1 MFLKVPA
8 ENSRRKGLAVLKQ
21 FSGKSFV
28 LLCTAL
34 LPLLAFAACGASG
47 TSTPPAAAADAPA
60 SLTLG
65 FIHVGS
71 KTDAG
76 YNQAHAEAAEL
87 VQKNLPYVK
96 VLEAENI
103 PENADVSRVIENM
116 ISQGAKFIV
125 PASFGYLDPA
135 MQVAAMHPDI
145 MFDHP
150 AGFKQAD
157 NFHTYWAAS
166 DQHSYALGM
175 AAGKMTKTNKLG
187 FIGGFSIPNV
197 IDSINA
203 FTLGARSVNPKAEMH
218 VIFDNTWSD
227 PAKEAASTNALVD
240 QGVDVVTMIVDS
252 PITVVQTAEQR
263 GIYSVGFHSTG
274 VQKYAP
280 KGWISGIG
288 FTWGNFF
295 TRDIQSI
302 EKSTWK
308 SNPKNLLGDLNS
320 DMVTLAPWGSAV
332 PDDVKTL
339 VEAKVADFKAGK
351 AQVFT
356 GPVKDNKGNMKIPAG
371 KVGDASLVNT
381 IDWYVEGVIGQG
393 S

>member
-1 MFLKVPA
+1 MMNRLLKKLPA
-8 ENSRRKGLAVLKQ
+8 LTAAATTMLAL
-21 FSGKSFV
+21 
-28 LLCTAL
+28 
-34 LPLLAFAACGASG
+34 AACSASKSAP
-47 TSTPPAAAADAPA
+47 TSSANDAHP
-60 SLTLG
+60 TFTMG
-65 FIHVGS
+65 VIHVGS

-96 VLEAENI
+96 ILEAENI

-116 ISQGAKFIV
+116 IAQGAKFIV

-135 MQVAAMHPDI
+135 LDVAAKHPDV

-157 NFHTYWAAS
+157 NFHTFWAAS
-166 DQHSYALGM
+166 DQHSYALGI
-175 AAGKMTKTNKLG
+175 AAGRMTKSNKLG
-187 FIGGFSIPNV
+187 FIGGFQIPNV
-197 IDSINA
+197 IDTINA

-227 PAKEAASTNALVD
+227 PGKEAASTNALVD
-240 QGVDVVTMIVDS
+240 QGVDVITMIVDS

-263 GIYSVGFHSTG
+263 GIYSVGFHSTS

-288 FTWGNFF
+288 FTWGGFL
-295 TRDIQSI
+295 TREIQAI
-302 EKSTWK
+302 ENGTWK
-308 SNPKNLLGDLNS
+308 SNPKNLLGDLNT

-332 PDDVKTL
+332 PADVKAE
-339 VEAKVADFKAGK
+339 VETKINELKAGK
-351 AQVFT
+351 ALVFA
-356 GPVKDNKGNMKIPAG
+356 GPIKDNKGNLKIPAG
-371 KVGDASLVNT
+371 QVGDPNLVNT
-381 IDWYVEGVIGQG
+381 FDWFVEGVL
-393 S
+393 

>member
-1 MFLKVPA
+1 MLRRLLRNLFAPVAGATLMFA
-8 ENSRRKGLAVLKQ
+8 IAGCGS
-21 FSGKSFV
+21 SG
-28 LLCTAL
+28 
-34 LPLLAFAACGASG
+34 
-47 TSTPPAAAADAPA
+47 STPAPVAGADAHP
-60 SLTLG
+60 SFTMG
-65 FIHVGS
+65 VIHVGS

-76 YNQAHAEAAEL
+76 YNQAHAEAAVL

-103 PENADVSRVIENM
+103 AENADVSRVIENM

-135 MQVAAMHPDI
+135 MEVAAKHPDI

-157 NFHTYWAAS
+157 NFHTFWATS
-166 DQHSYALGM
+166 DQQSYALGI

-187 FIGGFSIPNV
+187 FIGGFPIPNV
-197 IDSINA
+197 LDTINA

-227 PAKEAASTNALVD
+227 PGKEAASTNALAD

-263 GIYSVGFHSTG
+263 GIYSVGFHSTE

-288 FTWGNFF
+288 FTWGGFL
-295 TRDIQSI
+295 TREIQAI
-302 EKSTWK
+302 EKGTWK
-308 SNPKNLLGDLNS
+308 SNPKNLLGDLNT
-320 DMVTLAPWGSAV
+320 DMVTLAPWGPAV
-332 PDDVKTL
+332 PDAVKMM
-339 VEAKVADFKAGK
+339 VETKIADFKSGK

-356 GPVKDNKGNMKIPAG
+356 GPIKDNKGNLKIPDG
-371 KVGDASLVNT
+371 QVGDPSLVNT
-381 IDWYVEGVIGQG
+381 FNWFVEGVIGQG

>member
-1 MFLKVPA
+1 MKRTA
-8 ENSRRKGLAVLKQ
+8 K
-21 FSGKSFV
+21 
-28 LLCTAL
+28 LLTL
-34 LPLLAFAACGASG
+34 
-47 TSTPPAAAADAPA
+47 TAAAAVLTTVGACGGSSNQPAATGADGHAPF
-60 SLTLG
+60 TMG
-65 FIHVGS
+65 VIHVGS

-76 YNQAHAEAAEL
+76 YNQAHAEAAAL

-103 PENADVSRVIENM
+103 GENADVSRVIENM
-116 ISQGAKFIV
+116 ISEGAKFIV

-135 MQVAAMHPDI
+135 LEVAAKHPDV

-157 NFHTYWAAS
+157 NFHTFWATS
-166 DQHSYALGM
+166 DQQSYALGI

-187 FIGGFSIPNV
+187 FIGGFQIPNV
-197 IDSINA
+197 IDTINA

-227 PAKEAASTNALVD
+227 PGKEAASTNALAD

-263 GIYSVGFHSTG
+263 GIYSIGFHSTD

-288 FTWGNFF
+288 FTWGGFL
-295 TRDIQSI
+295 TREIQAI
-302 EKSTWK
+302 EKGTWK
-308 SNPKNLLGDLNS
+308 SNPKNLLGDLNT
-320 DMVTLAPWGSAV
+320 DMVTLAPWGPAV
-332 PDDVKTL
+332 PDDVKTM
-339 VEAKVADFKAGK
+339 VDAKIADFKAGK

-356 GPVKDNKGNMKIPAG
+356 GPIKDNKGNLKFAAG
-371 KVGDASLVNT
+371 QVGDPTLVNT
-381 IDWYVEGVIGQG
+381 INWFVEGVIGQG

>member
-1 MFLKVPA
+1 M
-8 ENSRRKGLAVLKQ
+8 LAV
-21 FSGKSFV
+21 
-28 LLCTAL
+28 T
-34 LPLLAFAACGASG
+34 ACGGPSG
-47 TSTPPAAAADAPA
+47 TPAPAAGADAHAPF
-60 SLTLG
+60 TMG
-65 FIHVGS
+65 IIHVGS

-76 YNQAHAEAAEL
+76 YNQAHADAAEL
-87 VQKNLPYVK
+87 VGKNLPYVK

-103 PENADVSRVIENM
+103 PESADVSRVIENM

-135 MQVAAMHPDI
+135 LEVAAKHPEV

-150 AGFKQAD
+150 AGFKQAE

-166 DQHSYALGM
+166 DQQSYALGM

-187 FIGGFSIPNV
+187 FIGGFKIPNV
-197 IDSINA
+197 IDTINA

-227 PAKEAASTNALVD
+227 PGKEAASTNALVD
-240 QGVDVVTMIVDS
+240 QGVDVITMIVDS

-263 GIYSVGFHSTG
+263 GIYSVGFHSTA

-288 FTWGNFF
+288 FTWGDFF
-295 TRDIQSI
+295 TREIQAI
-302 EKSTWK
+302 EKGTWN
-308 SNPKNLLGDLNS
+308 SNQKNLVGDLNS
-320 DMVTLAPWGSAV
+320 DMVALAPWGSAV
-332 PDDVKTL
+332 PADVKAA
-339 VEAKVADFKAGK
+339 VEAKIVDFKAGK
-351 AQVFT
+351 AQVFA
-356 GPVKDNKGNMKIPAG
+356 GPIKDNKGNLKIPAG
-371 KVGDASLVNT
+371 QVGDPSLMNT
-381 IDWYVEGVIGQG
+381 FDWFVEGVIAQA

>member
-1 MFLKVPA
+1 MLKRFPGRLFACSAVA
-8 ENSRRKGLAVLKQ
+8 SIALAL
-21 FSGKSFV
+21 
-28 LLCTAL
+28 
-34 LPLLAFAACGASG
+34 AACSG
-47 TSTPPAAAADAPA
+47 SSSSAPA
-60 SLTLG
+60 TAANADG
-65 FIHVGS
+65 HAPFTMGVIHVGS

-76 YNQAHAEAAEL
+76 YNQAHAEAAEF

-116 ISQGAKFIV
+116 IAQGAKFIV

-135 MQVAAMHPDI
+135 MEVAANHPDV

-157 NFHTYWAAS
+157 NFHTFWATS
-166 DQHSYALGM
+166 DQHSYALGI

-187 FIGGFSIPNV
+187 FIGGFQIPNV
-197 IDSINA
+197 IDTINA

-227 PAKEAASTNALVD
+227 PGKEAASTNALAD

-263 GIYSVGFHSTG
+263 GIYSVGFHSTS

-288 FTWGNFF
+288 FTWGGFL
-295 TRDIQSI
+295 TREIQAI
-302 EKSTWK
+302 EKGTWK

-332 PDDVKTL
+332 PADVRTE
-339 VEAKVADFKAGK
+339 VEAKIADFKTGK

-356 GPVKDNKGNMKIPAG
+356 GPIKDNKGNMKIPAG
-371 KVGDASLVNT
+371 QVGDPSLVNT
-381 IDWYVEGVIGQG
+381 IDWFVEGVIGQR

>member
-1 MFLKVPA
+1 MLKRFPT
-8 ENSRRKGLAVLKQ
+8 K
-21 FSGKSFV
+21 
-28 LLCTAL
+28 
-34 LPLLAFAACGASG
+34 
-47 TSTPPAAAADAPA
+47 
-60 SLTLG
+60 SLTLCSMAAVVLVLASCAG
-65 FIHVGS
+65 SGSGAAPADANDSHASFIMGMIHVGS

-76 YNQAHAEAAEL
+76 YNQAHAEAAEF

-96 VLEAENI
+96 ILEAENI

-116 ISQGAKFIV
+116 IAQGAKFIV

-135 MQVAAMHPDI
+135 MEVAAKHPDV

-166 DQHSYALGM
+166 DQHSYALGI
-175 AAGKMTKTNKLG
+175 AAGKMTKSNKLG
-187 FIGGFSIPNV
+187 FIGGFKIPNV
-197 IDSINA
+197 IDTINA

-227 PAKEAASTNALVD
+227 PGKEAASTNALAD
-240 QGVDVVTMIVDS
+240 QGVDVITMIVDS

-288 FTWGNFF
+288 FTWGGFF
-295 TRDIQSI
+295 TREIQAVQ
-302 EKSTWK
+302 KGDWK

-320 DMVTLAPWGSAV
+320 DMVSLAPWGPAV
-332 PDDVKTL
+332 PDEVKAM
-339 VEAKVADFKAGK
+339 VEAKIAEFKAGK

-371 KVGDASLVNT
+371 QTGDPSLVNT
-381 IDWYVEGVIGQG
+381 IDWFVEGVIGQG

>member
-1 MFLKVPA
+1 MSKRSLSNVLF
-8 ENSRRKGLAVLKQ
+8 GLAAVVILA
-21 FSGKSFV
+21 
-28 LLCTAL
+28 TAG
-34 LPLLAFAACGASG
+34 CGGSASA
-47 TSTPPAAAADAPA
+47 PAAAGAADATHA
-60 SLTLG
+60 TFTMG
-65 FIHVGS
+65 IIHVGS

-76 YNQAHAEAAEL
+76 YNQAHAEAAE
-87 VQKNLPYVK
+87 VVTKNLPYVK
-96 VLEAENI
+96 ILEAENI
-103 PENADVSRVIENM
+103 PESADVSRVVENM

-135 MQVAAMHPDI
+135 MEVAAKHPDV

-166 DQHSYALGM
+166 DQHSYALGI

-187 FIGGFSIPNV
+187 FIGGFKIPNV
-197 IDSINA
+197 IDTINA
-203 FTLGARSVNPKAEMH
+203 FTVGARSVNPKVEMH

-227 PAKEAASTNALVD
+227 PGKEAASTNALAD

-263 GIYSVGFHSTG
+263 GIYSIGFHSTA

-295 TRDIQSI
+295 TREIQAI
-302 EKSTWK
+302 EKDSWK
-308 SNPKNLLGDLNS
+308 SNPKNLVGDLNS
-320 DMVTLAPWGSAV
+320 DMVRLAPWGPAV
-332 PDDVKTL
+332 PDDVKAM
-339 VEAKVADFKAGK
+339 VDAKIMEFKTGK
-351 AQVFT
+351 AQVFA
-356 GPVKDNKGNMKIPAG
+356 GPIKDNKGNVKIPAG
-371 KVGDASLVNT
+371 QVGDPSLMNT
-381 IDWYVEGVIGQG
+381 FDWFVEGVIGQG

>member
-1 MFLKVPA
+1 MLKRLQRLSIFLSAAIV
-8 ENSRRKGLAVLKQ
+8 LA
-21 FSGKSFV
+21 
-28 LLCTAL
+28 
-34 LPLLAFAACGASG
+34 LAAACGTGSTAS
-47 TSTPPAAAADAPA
+47 PAAGADGHAPFVI
-60 SLTLG
+60 G
-65 FIHVGS
+65 IIHVGS

-135 MQVAAMHPDI
+135 LDAAAQHPDV

-150 AGFKQAD
+150 AGFKQSD

-166 DQHSYALGM
+166 DQHSYALGI
-175 AAGKMTKTNKLG
+175 AAGRMTKTNKLG
-187 FIGGFSIPNV
+187 FIGGFQIPNV
-197 IDSINA
+197 IDTINA

-227 PAKEAASTNALVD
+227 PAKEAASTNALGD
-240 QGVDVVTMIVDS
+240 QGVDVITMIVDS
-252 PITVVQTAEQR
+252 PITVVQTAEER
-263 GIYSVGFHSTG
+263 GMYSVGYHSTG
-274 VQKYAP
+274 AQKYAP

-288 FTWGNFF
+288 FTWGGFF
-295 TRDIQSI
+295 TREIQAI
-302 EKSTWK
+302 EKGTWM
-308 SNPKNLLGDLNS
+308 SNPKNLRGDLNS
-320 DMVTLAPWGSAV
+320 DMVTLAPWGPAV
-332 PDDVKTL
+332 PDDVKAA
-339 VEAKVADFKAGK
+339 VEARIADFKAGN
-351 AQVFT
+351 AQVFE
-356 GPVKDNKGNMKIPAG
+356 GPIKDNKGNLKIPAG
-371 KVGDASLVNT
+371 QVGDPNLMNT
-381 IDWYVEGVIGQG
+381 IDWFVEGVIGQG

>member
-1 MFLKVPA
+1 MLKIFPNTLLILA
-8 ENSRRKGLAVLKQ
+8 AAVLL
-21 FSGKSFV
+21 SAGCAGS
-28 LLCTAL
+28 
-34 LPLLAFAACGASG
+34 AS
-47 TSTPPAAAADAPA
+47 SPAAGIDGHA
-60 SLTLG
+60 SFTIG
-65 FIHVGS
+65 VIHVGS

-76 YNQAHAEAAEL
+76 YNQAHAEAAAV

-103 PENADVSRVIENM
+103 AENADVSRVVENM
-116 ISQGAKFIV
+116 IAQGAKFVV

-135 MQVAAMHPDI
+135 MEVAAKHPEV

-150 AGFKQAD
+150 AGFKQAE
-157 NFHTYWAAS
+157 NFHTFWATS
-166 DQHSYALGM
+166 DQQSYALGI

-187 FIGGFSIPNV
+187 FIGGFKIPNV
-197 IDSINA
+197 VDAINA
-203 FTLGARSVNPKAEMH
+203 FTLGARSVNPKTEMH

-227 PAKEAASTNALVD
+227 PGKEAASTNALAD

-263 GIYSVGFHSTG
+263 GIYSVGFHSTS

-288 FTWGNFF
+288 FTWGGFL
-295 TRDIQSI
+295 TREIQAI
-302 EKSTWK
+302 ESGNWK

-320 DMVTLAPWGSAV
+320 DMVTLAPWGPAV
-332 PDDVKTL
+332 PDDVKAA
-339 VEAKVADFKAGK
+339 VETKIADFKTGK

-356 GPVKDNKGNMKIPAG
+356 GPIKDNKGNLKIPAG
-371 KVGDASLVNT
+371 QVGDPSLVNT
-381 IDWYVEGVIGQG
+381 IDWFVEGVVGQG

>member
-1 MFLKVPA
+1 MFALNVA
-8 ENSRRKGLAVLKQ
+8 AAAILAIAGCAG
-21 FSGKSFV
+21 SSS
-28 LLCTAL
+28 A
-34 LPLLAFAACGASG
+34 
-47 TSTPPAAAADAPA
+47 PAAASGADAHA
-60 SLTLG
+60 LFTMG
-65 FIHVGS
+65 IIHVGS

-76 YNQAHAEAAEL
+76 YNQAHAEAAAM
-87 VQKNLPYVK
+87 VPKNLPYVK

-103 PENADVSRVIENM
+103 AENADVSRVIENM

-135 MQVAAMHPDI
+135 LEVAAKHPDV

-157 NFHTYWAAS
+157 NFHTFWATS
-166 DQHSYALGM
+166 DQQSYALGI

-187 FIGGFSIPNV
+187 FVGGFPIPNV
-197 IDSINA
+197 LDTINA

-227 PAKEAASTNALVD
+227 PGKEAASTNALAD

-288 FTWGNFF
+288 FTWGGFLA
-295 TRDIQSI
+295 REIQAI
-302 EKSTWK
+302 EKGTWK
-308 SNPKNLLGDLNS
+308 SNPKNLLGDLNT
-320 DMVTLAPWGSAV
+320 DMVTLAPWGPAV
-332 PDDVKTL
+332 PDDVKSM
-339 VEAKVADFKAGK
+339 VDAKIANFKSGK
-351 AQVFT
+351 VQVFT
-356 GPVKDNKGNMKIPAG
+356 GPIKDNKGNLKIPAG
-371 KVGDASLVNT
+371 QVGDPSLVNT
-381 IDWYVEGVIGQG
+381 FDWFVEGVIGQG